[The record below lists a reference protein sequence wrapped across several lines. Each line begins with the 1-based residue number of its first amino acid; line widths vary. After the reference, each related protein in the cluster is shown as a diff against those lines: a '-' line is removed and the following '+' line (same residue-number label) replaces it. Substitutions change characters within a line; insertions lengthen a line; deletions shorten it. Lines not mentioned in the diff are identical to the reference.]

1 MKQLAGII
9 ALLAGVG
16 FSYASIQLAVSG
28 TGMEVPEDVVGTVGE
43 GELHES
49 PAGQPFLYG
58 EVRLARSGSQAF
70 EQSWSATEGDP
81 EVVVDGETYRFPA
94 PDRWQG
100 LVPADTVEV
109 QSVAGLPVVGAI
121 EEEARERMQPPYVVI
136 VKAIRPGDQV
146 ALDVEG
152 DQARVVYVGELDEL
166 RAWHD
171 QREGERWPIVI
182 MLGVLGLASLGLGWR
197 VMRPKT

>member
-1 MKQLAGII
+1 MKQLAGFI

-49 PAGQPFLYG
+49 PAGAPFLYG

-70 EQSWSATEGDP
+70 EQSWSANEGDP
-81 EVVVDGETYRFPA
+81 AVVVDGQTYRFPP
-94 PDRWQG
+94 PDSWQG
-100 LVPADTVEV
+100 LVSADTVEV

-121 EEEARERMQPPYVVI
+121 EDEVQERMQPPYVVI
-136 VKAIRPGDQV
+136 VKAIRPGDEV
-146 ALDVEG
+146 ALEVEG
-152 DQARVVYVGELDEL
+152 NQARVVYVGELEEL
-166 RAWHD
+166 RTWHS

-182 MLGVLGLASLGLGWR
+182 LLGVLGLASLALGWR
-197 VMRPKT
+197 VMRPAA